1 MSIIPVRLPPPE
13 VHIHTDRCLTFQ
25 TPTEG
30 LLGRQK
36 VYRTVERVTLVEP
49 ERVEFE
55 GMEGP
60 LTLLHDRFLLKVDGN
75 CTLLRYESQVGL
87 RGRLLGWLIARFYA
101 LPRLQRLMRA
111 HLEVMKAAIEER
123 ARRSK
128 VCPQLP
134 CDQEQCHD
142 VP

>member
-60 LTLLHDRFLLKVDGN
+60 LTLLYDRFLLKVDGTAP
-75 CTLLRYESQVGL
+75 CCATRARWVYEGGCWAGS
-87 RGRLLGWLIARFYA
+87 LLGFT
-101 LPRLQRLMRA
+101 
-111 HLEVMKAAIEER
+111 
-123 ARRSK
+123 
-128 VCPQLP
+128 P
-134 CDQEQCHD
+134 CLDSRG
-142 VP
+142 